1 MMTFGQIVN
10 SLGGWSWEPAVKGA
24 QRLVAKCRLMGGNWI
39 ATDPFSE
46 LTMYRKLRYTSQEIF
61 DRKWAMYRKEFT
73 NTEKTAG
80 DKDGDDGKIAGTDST
95 ASSSAQGCAKE
106 TTKAKTK
113 AKAKSRGKS
122 SDPDGKGDAQN
133 ANSFAI
139 VCKEATKVK
148 TMYMAVMSSAASLAT
163 SIDTSAGLQ
172 NVRSLDCQSVFFHVL
187 FKADWPNVKM

>member
-1 MMTFGQIVN
+1 
-10 SLGGWSWEPAVKGA
+10 
-24 QRLVAKCRLMGGNWI
+24 
-39 ATDPFSE
+39 
-46 LTMYRKLRYTSQEIF
+46 
-61 DRKWAMYRKEFT
+61 MYRKEFT

-172 NVRSLDCQSVFFHVL
+172 NVRSLDCQYVFFHVL